1 MKVLVGVKRVLD
13 PQVKARVKADK
24 SGIDL
29 TNAKMT
35 MNPFCENAVEEAI
48 RLREAGTIEEVV
60 VLSVGAAKSEET
72 LRNALALGADRAIL
86 VLTEDVLEPL
96 AIAKIFKAIV
106 AQESPDLVLVGKQAI
121 DDECNQTGQM
131 VSALLG
137 WPQDTF
143 ASKLEIVD
151 GTAQVTREVDSGLE
165 TVNVNMPAVI
175 TADLR
180 LNEPRYASLPNV
192 MKAKRKPLEKIDIA
206 DLGLDTANRMTT
218 IEVMEPPARASGVMV
233 ENVAE
238 LVEKLRN
245 EAKVI

>member
-48 RLREAGTIEEVV
+48 RLREAGTVEEVV
-60 VLSVGAAKSEET
+60 AVSVGNAKAEET

-86 VLTEDVLEPL
+86 VLTEDTLEPL
-96 AIAKIFKAIV
+96 AIAKVLKAI
-106 AQESPDLVLVGKQAI
+106 ADKESPELVLVGKQAI
-121 DDECNQTGQM
+121 DDDCNQTGQM

-137 WPQDTF
+137 WPQATF
-143 ASKLEIVD
+143 ASKLEIAD
-151 GTAQVTREVDSGLE
+151 GKAQVTREVDSGLE
-165 TVNVNMPAVI
+165 TISVSLPAVI
-175 TADLR
+175 SADLR
-180 LNEPRYASLPNV
+180 LNDPRYASLPNV
-192 MKAKRKPLEKIDIA
+192 MKAKRKPLEKIEISE
-206 DLGLDTANRMTT
+206 LGLDTANRMTT
-218 IEVMEPPARASGVMV
+218 IEVMEPPARAAGVMV

>member
-48 RLREAGTIEEVV
+48 RLREAGTVEEVV
-60 VLSVGAAKSEET
+60 AVSVGNAKAEET

-86 VLTEDVLEPL
+86 VLTEDTLEPL
-96 AIAKIFKAIV
+96 AIAKVLKAI
-106 AQESPDLVLVGKQAI
+106 ADKESPELVFVGKQAI
-121 DDECNQTGQM
+121 DDDCNQTGQM

-137 WPQDTF
+137 WPQATF
-143 ASKLEIVD
+143 ASKLEIAD
-151 GTAQVTREVDSGLE
+151 GKAQVTREVDSGLE
-165 TVNVNMPAVI
+165 TISVSLPAVI
-175 TADLR
+175 SADLR
-180 LNEPRYASLPNV
+180 LNDPRYASLPNV
-192 MKAKRKPLEKIDIA
+192 MKAKRKPLEKIEISE
-206 DLGLDTANRMTT
+206 LGLDTANRMTT
-218 IEVMEPPARASGVMV
+218 IEVMEPPARAAGVMV
-233 ENVAE
+233 ENVAD

>member
-137 WPQDTF
+137 WPQGTF

>member
-48 RLREAGTIEEVV
+48 RLREAGTVEEVV
-60 VLSVGAAKSEET
+60 AVSVGNAKAEET

-86 VLTEDVLEPL
+86 VLTEDTLEPL
-96 AIAKIFKAIV
+96 AIAKVLKAI
-106 AQESPDLVLVGKQAI
+106 ADKESPELVLVGKQAI
-121 DDECNQTGQM
+121 DDDCNQTGQM

-137 WPQDTF
+137 WPQATF
-143 ASKLEIVD
+143 ASKLEIAD
-151 GTAQVTREVDSGLE
+151 GKAQVTREVDSGLE
-165 TVNVNMPAVI
+165 TISVSLPAVI
-175 TADLR
+175 SADLR
-180 LNEPRYASLPNV
+180 LNDPRYASLPNV
-192 MKAKRKPLEKIDIA
+192 MKAKRKPLEKIEINE
-206 DLGLDTANRMTT
+206 LGLDTANRMTT
-218 IEVMEPPARASGVMV
+218 IEVMEPPARAAGVMV